1 MKEKPFLVPE
11 VDVPTRWN
19 SLYLSIQKLYRI
31 KSMTDILVVSNP
43 QLQNI
48 YPTNDEWE
56 DINVNIYLF

>member
-1 MKEKPFLVPE
+1 
-11 VDVPTRWN
+11 
-19 SLYLSIQKLYRI
+19 
-31 KSMTDILVVSNP
+31 MTDILVVSNP